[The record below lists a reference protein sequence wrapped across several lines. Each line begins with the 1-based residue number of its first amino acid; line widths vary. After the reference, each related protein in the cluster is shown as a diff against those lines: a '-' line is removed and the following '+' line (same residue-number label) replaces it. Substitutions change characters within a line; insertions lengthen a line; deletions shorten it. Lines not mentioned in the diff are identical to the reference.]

1 MWTVDRT
8 QEKWFFRY
16 VLVRSMLGL
25 RARKLEASRD
35 LVRVACWQFGE
46 PMNWTTFCCAS
57 CGGVSAGR
65 LKHGSTGFSR
75 NCPSDGVWIYARTH
89 IPNFGKNVL
98 GVACR
103 GAARVNDS
111 SWQSICQ
118 RIIVRLHGRCPLH
131 RFFWLGYSRKSKT
144 DDTLLALIAQ

>member
-16 VLVRSMLGL
+16 VLVRSMSGL
-25 RARKLEASRD
+25 QARKLEASRD

-65 LKHGSTGFSR
+65 LKHGSAGFST
-75 NCPSDGVWIYARTH
+75 NWPSACVWINARTR
-89 IPNFGKNVL
+89 ISNFGKNVL
-98 GVACR
+98 GVVCR

-111 SWQSICQ
+111 SWQSVCL
-118 RIIVRLHGRCPLH
+118 RIIVRLHGRCPLY

-144 DDTLLALIAQ
+144 DDTLLA